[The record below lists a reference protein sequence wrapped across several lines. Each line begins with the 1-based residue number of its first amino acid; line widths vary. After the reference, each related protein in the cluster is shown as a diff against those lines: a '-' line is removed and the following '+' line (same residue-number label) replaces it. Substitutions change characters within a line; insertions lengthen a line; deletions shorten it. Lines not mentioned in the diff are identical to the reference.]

1 MFTNAWNFVGVLVL
15 ATELLVEEFEKAA
28 VVEEVQ

>member
-15 ATELLVEEFEKAA
+15 AAELLVEEFEKAA